1 MDNVT
6 RALFI
11 AFAVMAL
18 AIGLS
23 FGLYLTGNMNNVA
36 TKLIQAQDKTR
47 DYESV
52 SYDSNG
58 ITNREVGIDTVIST
72 LYKYYKESFS
82 VEIYDKRNNLKQIF
96 DLTTENIL
104 ASGDTKDPE
113 YIAYNLRFG
122 KTSGVDLFG
131 APWIVDNKYVKQRID
146 MYISGKKAYINGA
159 EVDYTMNNL
168 KALNSEVFEEQFIQ
182 YSFDGETISD
192 NNGEDIESIT
202 GSSRAHTKI
211 IIRYKAK

>member
-6 RALFI
+6 QALFM

-23 FGLYLTGNMNNVA
+23 FGLYLIGNMNNVA
-36 TKLIQAQDKTR
+36 TKLIQAQDSTM
-47 DYESV
+47 DYQSV
-52 SYDSNG
+52 SYDTNG
-58 ITNREVGIDTVIST
+58 ITNRQVGIDTVIST

-82 VEIYDKRNNLKQIF
+82 VEIYDKNKNLVQIF
-96 DLTTENIL
+96 DLTTENVL
-104 ASGDTKDPE
+104 ASGNTKDEE

-122 KTSGVDLFG
+122 SSSDVNLFG
-131 APWIVDNKYVKQRID
+131 APWIVDNRYVKQRID
-146 MYISGKKAYINGA
+146 MYIAGQKAYINGV
-159 EVDYTMNNL
+159 EVDYTNNNL
-168 KALNSEVFEEQFIQ
+168 LKLNTETFEEQFIQ

-192 NNGEDIESIT
+192 NNGEDIETIT

-211 IIRYKAK
+211 IIRYIAK